1 METNDTGDS
10 SIKDD
15 SSVKDDVVSDKGL
28 SCCVSCPT
36 WCYTSIGQTDGG
48 ISASANAYL
57 SPEALEAIEKAKSEI
72 SAASIERF
80 MQAGSYV
87 PPATYAKVVRIMN
100 ALAANPNLDD
110 ALGKLARMAE
120 RTGLPDKLK
129 QLASCID
136 QIPDEIFDHLIDAVQ
151 SFDED
156 QFNQFCETMETLDP
170 KAIAVFTEAA
180 YYAAKVASEHVP
192 TADQI
197 NSAAKASVDQVNR
210 LAKNPNTSKAYDN
223 LHYAATETGLPTQL
237 KTGAAYAYS
246 RLPTRPIDQLV
257 DATAGLTH
265 EQIKNVD
272 VVTDTVGGI
281 HPETAGKFMEL
292 GKSMTTEQLRCL
304 VNAANHMKPED
315 LMALKEKAVEYG
327 KSNSE

>member
-1 METNDTGDS
+1 MLLGN
-10 SIKDD
+10 IN
-15 SSVKDDVVSDKGL
+15 VSRKRGMF
-28 SCCVSCPT
+28 
-36 WCYTSIGQTDGG
+36 
-48 ISASANAYL
+48 SAPDAQ
-57 SPEALEAIEKAKSEI
+57 AK
-72 SAASIERF
+72 
-80 MQAGSYV
+80 
-87 PPATYAKVVRIMN
+87 
-100 ALAANPNLDD
+100 
-110 ALGKLARMAE
+110 RMATLNPSYQQAFNMFDADRSGTIDMME
-120 RTGLPDKLK
+120 LSRCLQQIKQSVETGTQKSWWPE
-129 QLASCID
+129 QFSPYTIMWMAGQFGGATI
-136 QIPDEIFDHLIDAVQ
+136 
-151 SFDED
+151 

-210 LAKNPNTSKAYDN
+210 IAKNPNTSKAYDN

-237 KTGAAYAYS
+237 KKGAAYAYS

-272 VVTDTVGGI
+272 VVADTVGGI